1 MSGNGSTGRLWRP
14 EYTRR
19 ALELR
24 KQGLTYAEIAIR
36 LDVGPDTVRRW
47 LCRVPELRRPWS
59 EADTQ
64 RAVSLR
70 SAGWTYEAIARELG
84 FSDRVVRAK
93 ISDGS
98 RRTTPIAGPTSD
110 ARRYV
115 VHVPMGVASTSSDE
129 IRYIAVSLPRLRFLE
144 QPMPEG
150 SGAQEAA

>member
-1 MSGNGSTGRLWRP
+1 MSGNGSTGRLWTP
-14 EYTRR
+14 EHMRR

-24 KQGLTYAEIAIR
+24 RQGLTYAEIAEKLGISQ
-36 LDVGPDTVRRW
+36 DTVRRW

-84 FSDRVVRAK
+84 FSDRMVRAK

-98 RRTTPIAGPTSD
+98 RRTAPLAGPTSD

-115 VHVPMGVASTSSDE
+115 VHVPMGVASKSGDE
-129 IRYIAVSLPRLRFLE
+129 IRYMAVSLPRLRFLE
-144 QPMPEG
+144 AM
-150 SGAQEAA
+150 EAA